1 MDVGLIVSLLFPIA
15 SEIIMK
21 PDRNSSLKDC
31 FGYTLVVIA
40 VCKNNQIL
48 FMIIQLFQR
57 ARSLKDIDMELAMI
71 SAVKEKFYYS
81 LYRFCDYTDGKKLK
95 STLRPKVEW
104 YSHGNDI
111 WSAK

>member
-48 FMIIQLFQR
+48 FMIIQLF
-57 ARSLKDIDMELAMI
+57 
-71 SAVKEKFYYS
+71 
-81 LYRFCDYTDGKKLK
+81 
-95 STLRPKVEW
+95 
-104 YSHGNDI
+104 
-111 WSAK
+111 